1 MSEPE
6 LIELLAAQAPAPLT
20 HISLHASGE
29 AALTAAIASA
39 TTVVTLQHPA
49 TPIHGARRAYSPYC
63 FRCPIGLTY
72 PSCEIACLDS
82 LAHLLRDAP
91 GASVVIEPA
100 AQVPGGMIT
109 APPGHLRRVRDLC
122 DEHDATLI
130 ADERFVGGG
139 TGGFFWAVT
148 RDAVTPDVLIAGDS
162 IAAGIGI
169 TLSREPVEA
178 STEPRADAI
187 DAAAEYLR
195 RVTAGNFLGEARRK
209 ASNLTDAL
217 APLAGHPAVLD
228 VRLRGLIA
236 GLELDRDAAAVAAG
250 VPSST
255 AAGHVLIIR
264 PPLDVPD
271 ADIEAIPAAVISA
284 LR

>member
-1 MSEPE
+1 MSASE
-6 LIELLAAQAPAPLT
+6 LIQLLAAQAPPGLT
-20 HISLHASGE
+20 RVALHASGE
-29 AALTAAIASA
+29 AALRTAIASA
-39 TTVVTLQHPA
+39 ATVVTLQHPA
-49 TPIHGARRAYSPYC
+49 TPLDGAHQAYSPYC

-72 PSCEIACLDS
+72 PSCEIACVDS
-82 LAHLLRDAP
+82 LAQILADNARA
-91 GASVVIEPA
+91 AVVIEPA

-122 DEHDATLI
+122 DRHDATLI

-148 RDAVTPDVLIAGDS
+148 RDAVTPDVMVAGDS

-169 TLSREPVEA
+169 TLSREPLDA
-178 STEPRADAI
+178 STEASPDAI
-187 DAAAEYLR
+187 AAALAHLQ
-195 RVTAGNFLGEARRK
+195 RVTEGNFLGEARRK

-228 VRLRGLIA
+228 VRVRGLLA
-236 GLELDRDAAAVAAG
+236 GLELDRDA
-250 VPSST
+250 ST
-255 AAGHVLIIR
+255 AAAKIPYATAAGPVVIVA

-271 ADIEAIPAAVISA
+271 ADIEGIPAAIITA